1 MQTAKDCLEHQF
13 PQMRAW
19 CLSLAADLDRI
30 ERSEGGQALLESN
43 PSVQQLRR
51 AIKII
56 LDERTNRAEQIQM
69 LFSDTTPAPNPQSK
83 IQNPKMR

>member
-1 MQTAKDCLEHQF
+1 
-13 PQMRAW
+13 
-19 CLSLAADLDRI
+19 
-30 ERSEGGQALLESN
+30 LESN